1 MDENANAALGAAFSG
16 VTPHTDNWAST
27 STYDVYMVDTLKDP
41 PRRRRPRRRPKG
53 TGRGNTQTNNMA
65 ATTDGPTPD
74 NVDDQGNGNNA
85 TPAQIGNRDPKDP
98 KAEEKSDYLPEFEE
112 DVSLGPQDF
121 IVPEDPYEQEGF
133 RQRLAATTRSIKK
146 KQQQLLADQ
155 NTLNDKCIEMHAVDQ
170 DLEARCEGQAKS
182 YQHRHLLL
190 DLNNEV
196 AENVPIRHDRADQPN
211 LPSRGRE

>member
-1 MDENANAALGAAFSG
+1 M
-16 VTPHTDNWAST
+16 
-27 STYDVYMVDTLKDP
+27 
-41 PRRRRPRRRPKG
+41 
-53 TGRGNTQTNNMA
+53 
-65 ATTDGPTPD
+65 
-74 NVDDQGNGNNA
+74 
-85 TPAQIGNRDPKDP
+85 
-98 KAEEKSDYLPEFEE
+98 
-112 DVSLGPQDF
+112 SLGPQDF